1 MGETTCDVPLRG
13 APSEEPQMGS
23 ATPQVREDPV
33 EQVARIATSR
43 RAWLLRIHRRRL
55 RHEDLED
62 CYSQATLELLARAQR
77 DPFASREHVLNAL
90 EQKFRSRIEDRRRA
104 IGGRSAIESAIAQA
118 VPVEGIDGDG
128 ADLEDRGATV
138 ERQVFVRSDIRR
150 LREAMAD
157 LSRDQQLVLAG
168 QVLADMDSAEF
179 CRRYGW
185 STEKYRKVAQRARA
199 RLRVL
204 MDEYECGGRCTR
216 LEPDVLALASG
227 AAHGDSLARARAHV
241 ENCTACARMV
251 GRRERPAGRLT
262 ALAPLPAAWL
272 AGAWSSVRRS
282 AASARHP
289 FARVGGSGGAGVAG
303 GSLAGAGAIKV
314 GIAAICVAGTVGGY
328 AACAHLGV
336 LADLAGSVA
345 TPTHHGG
352 SAPPRSV
359 PRRIAAVRHVVPAP
373 SVTTQP
379 THREA
384 PAQGRLTPTSAIAQV
399 RREFGAPPARAS
411 SGAPP
416 LTIRLTATAAS
427 AAMSPQ
433 TSAQVRQTTAEFGF
447 ER

>member
-1 MGETTCDVPLRG
+1 
-13 APSEEPQMGS
+13 MGS

-33 EQVARIATSR
+33 EQVARIAASR
-43 RAWLLRIHRRRL
+43 RDWLLRIHRRRL
-55 RHEDLED
+55 RREDLED
-62 CYSQATLELLARAQR
+62 CFSQATLELLARAQR
-77 DPFASREHVLNAL
+77 TPFASGEHVLHAL
-90 EQKFRSRIEDRRRA
+90 EQKFRSRIDDRRRA

-118 VPVEGIDGDG
+118 VPVEGIHGDG

-138 ERQVFVRSDIRR
+138 ERQVFVRSEMQR

-204 MDEYECGGRCTR
+204 MDEYECGGRCAR

-227 AAHGDSLARARAHV
+227 AAHGESLARARAHV

-251 GRRERPAGRLT
+251 GRRERSAGRLT

-289 FARVGGSGGAGVAG
+289 FARVGGPGRRGRCGRVARGGRSDQGRDRRDLRRGHGRRLCRLRAPRRSRRPVGLDRHADPPRRERPAARRPASHRRG
-303 GSLAGAGAIKV
+303 APCRAGA
-314 GIAAICVAGTVGGY
+314 C
-328 AACAHLGV
+328 
-336 LADLAGSVA
+336 
-345 TPTHHGG
+345 
-352 SAPPRSV
+352 R
-359 PRRIAAVRHVVPAP
+359 
-373 SVTTQP
+373 
-379 THREA
+379 
-384 PAQGRLTPTSAIAQV
+384 
-399 RREFGAPPARAS
+399 
-411 SGAPP
+411 
-416 LTIRLTATAAS
+416 
-427 AAMSPQ
+427 
-433 TSAQVRQTTAEFGF
+433 
-447 ER
+447 